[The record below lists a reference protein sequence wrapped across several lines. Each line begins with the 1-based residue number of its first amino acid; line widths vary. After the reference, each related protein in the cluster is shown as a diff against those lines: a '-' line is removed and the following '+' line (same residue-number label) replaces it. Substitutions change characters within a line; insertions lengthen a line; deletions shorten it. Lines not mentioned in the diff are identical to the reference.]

1 MLPTAFHTARC
12 KPPRSWLR
20 REAWT
25 PSAPKLWEKG
35 YRHRGTEF
43 VLQVLLPGFFQ
54 FWFLPSIAL
63 FCFPC
68 LPLSWLLLT
77 YDSYCYN
84 AMMYCSFVD
93 FALYAFRDIQF
104 TCRVNQQVK
113 EGQQLEGCKTR
124 LYVAPVAF
132 EMYEGIFHNDGPLD
146 WNPGGCTHH
155 RMYASPSDTWRLTS
169 VGGIHWPPRWV
180 LKCFKYAAA
189 ISPMLNGFCSP
200 CGSDFQSV
208 SVCIAMNKPCVPKT
222 SDYLIFGLFAQ
233 WLLVW
238 TEKDWKFSLWT
249 WPLLLLSAIVLQ
261 IWGRRSTTLF
271 YGIGL
276 FWTLFNPQCCH
287 RRLRS
292 AGK

>member
-1 MLPTAFHTARC
+1 
-12 KPPRSWLR
+12 
-20 REAWT
+20 
-25 PSAPKLWEKG
+25 
-35 YRHRGTEF
+35 
-43 VLQVLLPGFFQ
+43 
-54 FWFLPSIAL
+54 
-63 FCFPC
+63 
-68 LPLSWLLLT
+68 
-77 YDSYCYN
+77 
-84 AMMYCSFVD
+84 MYCSFVD